1 MRHDSAAHVLSLY
14 RSRPVSEANKGPKV
28 LSVHDCI
35 RLALDNNLDIQV
47 ALWDQQVKA
56 GQAHASTLRSLP
68 RIEGGF
74 YQTRRGNLP
83 FSRSDVIDNEGAYEV
98 LGPGPG
104 TGVTNFSVG
113 RERGQRNWQVQ
124 LAWSP
129 MDAYMASCIAETRAT
144 EAGQAGYQRY
154 RVAQQ
159 LVGTITGTFYR
170 LLALEHALPK
180 AQALETHRSN
190 IVRDLSALVSNQ
202 QVDPH
207 ELITARSLLAEAKNQ
222 ASEIFI
228 NIGRQREILSVS
240 MAMTPDCDL
249 RLIGQLLP
257 LPITNL
263 DPCHL
268 EGVALVNRPEAYQAD
283 LAVLGSIADQK
294 RLLMKFFPRAEGF
307 LGYFRDENKFL
318 YYRDWLDGGLK
329 VTFDLLDF
337 TANLMEHG
345 AARDRVIKTDRER
358 AVISMGIISQVRL
371 RTLEAMKAIERFHK
385 QVEVERLSAEGYRV
399 ARDIEEVK
407 ERGAPHRVMLI
418 NREKALCALLQA
430 KVDVFSALGEAH
442 AALADVEAAV
452 GTNHPI
458 PQDVR
463 QCSGTGS
470 LSALFHAPVAALK
483 RAGHGVRG
491 VVPKLW

>member
-1 MRHDSAAHVLSLY
+1 M
-14 RSRPVSEANKGPKV
+14 
-28 LSVHDCI
+28 
-35 RLALDNNLDIQV
+35 
-47 ALWDQQVKA
+47 
-56 GQAHASTLRSLP
+56 
-68 RIEGGF
+68 
-74 YQTRRGNLP
+74 
-83 FSRSDVIDNEGAYEV
+83 
-98 LGPGPG
+98 
-104 TGVTNFSVG
+104 
-113 RERGQRNWQVQ
+113 
-124 LAWSP
+124 
-129 MDAYMASCIAETRAT
+129 
-144 EAGQAGYQRY
+144 
-154 RVAQQ
+154 
-159 LVGTITGTFYR
+159 
-170 LLALEHALPK
+170 
-180 AQALETHRSN
+180 
-190 IVRDLSALVSNQ
+190 SNQ
-202 QVDPH
+202 QVDPQ
-207 ELITARSLLAEAKNQ
+207 ELITARSLLADAKNQ

-228 NIGRQREILSVS
+228 NIGRQREILAVS

-371 RTLEAMKAIERFHK
+371 RTLEAMKTIERFHK
-385 QVEVERLSAEGYRV
+385 QVEVERLAAEGYRV